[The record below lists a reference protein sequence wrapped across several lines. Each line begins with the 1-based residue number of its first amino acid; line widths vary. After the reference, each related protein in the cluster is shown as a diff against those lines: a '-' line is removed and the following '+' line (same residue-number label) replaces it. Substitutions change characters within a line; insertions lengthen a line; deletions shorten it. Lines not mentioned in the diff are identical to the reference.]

1 MSTTDAHGN
10 LRDDCV
16 SLTRGGKVVQHVRE
30 SVVSFDDVRF
40 IVSMGKK
47 YQSIRAGNKRAVCA
61 WLRGTI
67 TGIEPVSDPFR
78 FENDPTWTR
87 VSFNPVDTDRL
98 FHIKENGQR
107 GADVTSAPAAVYVAS
122 SQFDNPTKCRVY
134 IPRPN

>member
-1 MSTTDAHGN
+1 MTWTHDAHGN
-10 LRDDCV
+10 LRDEV
-16 SLTRGGKVVQHVRE
+16 ISITPRGGGKVEHIAE
-30 SVVSFDDVRF
+30 SVVAFSGVTFR
-40 IVSMGKK
+40 IGSK
-47 YQSIRAGNKRAVCA
+47 YQGIRDGGKRAVCA

-98 FHIKENGQR
+98 FHIKENGVR